1 MGKFW
6 NKWVQPSTKDTSRSL
21 NITYDDDDDIFALVG
36 IDSKISRWI
45 KPRVQSKY
53 TAILISVMIV
63 IAIIL
68 VYTAMDSLIYYAW
81 NFMIILVALILEI
94 LFLLG
99 MNRAALKEVLRSFKF
114 LFKIYEGI
122 VFQVYYILND
132 YHLNPNF
139 DWALRIAWA
148 LETAVLIFVIAALD
162 ASSLNYK
169 LKCLMAAVVATAFTG
184 CAITYRFDWFG
195 NGEHVVD
202 VVDVTEIQTK
212 EAFVKAAQ
220 ILAIFY
226 WQQALVIFRGA
237 PTGQSATI
245 AYNPYITWALQGDEK
260 GLAEAEKAGKEG
272 KEEGTVN
279 AKDSVQ
285 SGQTV
290 TAP

>member
-1 MGKFW
+1 MMAIMILLAFVA
-6 NKWVQPSTKDTSRSL
+6 NNSIL
-21 NITYDDDDDIFALVG
+21 YFACGGAMV
-36 IDSKISRWI
+36 
-45 KPRVQSKY
+45 
-53 TAILISVMIV
+53 LIVV
-63 IAIIL
+63 
-68 VYTAMDSLIYYAW
+68 
-81 NFMIILVALILEI
+81 ILEI
-94 LFLLG
+94 LLLLG

-114 LFKIYEGI
+114 LFKMYEGV

-272 KEEGTVN
+272 KEEGTAN